1 MSLMENMGLVNKDK
15 DRTIKQIPVNL
26 LVENPDNFYIVGDV
40 EELKNSIIA
49 AGGVRQNLIVEPMKD
64 GRYMIVSGHRR
75 CKAVRELLKEH
86 AVGIPNTVPCDIST
100 DHYGNQLLLIDT
112 NSTSRDLTAWER
124 VEQYKQLNSLFKY
137 GVMTGKITGRKRDA
151 IAKTLHESKTNI
163 ARYSA
168 ISNNL
173 RKYYEDWMKSGKLG
187 ISAAYELSKLTP
199 DMQKEFYEQHK
210 DDTEITLKA
219 IEVFIA
225 PVAGPEKTEP
235 VYYPET
241 QGETPATHK
250 VTHETHGTQND
261 ALHLEEDEKPEET
274 LPEEADEE
282 IELDEEPETE
292 PEDKDIREA
301 VLYVVDQYRKMR
313 SPMKYLVTPKN
324 EIFSTTCRHSI
335 GIVGGDNKDIFDG
348 DVIEIDMGKPSY
360 AIVIYEP
367 DRCRYE
373 MAMLEANNLTGKVKF
388 PVLPQVGFGAI
399 MNRTSIKRLGNLCI
413 PGEAEQIIHT
423 IIKYVERSTKDA
435 DESAE
440 PNHR

>member
-1 MSLMENMGLVNKDK
+1 MNLRENMGMLRKK
-15 DRTIKQIPVNL
+15 ERQIKQIPVEL
-26 LVENPDNFYIVGDV
+26 LVENQDNFYIVGDV
-40 EELKNSIIA
+40 EELKNSIVA
-49 AGGVRQNLIVEPMKD
+49 AGGVRQNLIVEPMDD

-225 PVAGPEKTEP
+225 PLAGPEKTEP
-235 VYYPET
+235 VYYQEP
-241 QGETPATHK
+241 QKETPSTRKEEPLAE
-250 VTHETHGTQND
+250 HETKNVSS
-261 ALHLEEDEKPEET
+261 HLECDEKEET
-274 LPEEADEE
+274 LLEEAA
-282 IELDEEPETE
+282 DEEPE
-292 PEDKDIREA
+292 DKAIKEV
-301 VLYVVDQYRKMR
+301 VLYVLDQCRKKR
-313 SPMKYLVTPKN
+313 SPDKYLPTPRN
-324 EIFSTTCRHSI
+324 MILCTTCRHSI
-335 GIVGGDNKDIFDG
+335 GITDRNGKDIFDG
-348 DVIEIDMGKPSY
+348 DVIKINIDGPSY
-360 AIVIYEP
+360 AAVIYNP
-367 DRCRYE
+367 DCCRYE
-373 MAMLEANNLTGKVKF
+373 MAMLETEYLNGEIEF
-388 PVLPQVGFGAI
+388 PVLPKVGFGAI
-399 MNRTSIKRLGNLCI
+399 MNRQSIERLGNLSV
-413 PGEAEQIIHT
+413 PGEAEQIVHT
-423 IIKYVERSTKDA
+423 IIKYVERSMKDA
-435 DESAE
+435 DEDTE
-440 PNHR
+440 PDHRQ

>member
-15 DRTIKQIPVNL
+15 DRAIKQIPVNL

-75 CKAVRELLKEH
+75 CKAVKELLKEQT
-86 AVGIPNTVPCDIST
+86 VGIPDTVPCEISM

-225 PVAGPEKTEP
+225 PMAGPEKTEP
-235 VYYPET
+235 VSCRRRRYS
-241 QGETPATHK
+241 
-250 VTHETHGTQND
+250 
-261 ALHLEEDEKPEET
+261 
-274 LPEEADEE
+274 AD
-282 IELDEEPETE
+282 
-292 PEDKDIREA
+292 
-301 VLYVVDQYRKMR
+301 
-313 SPMKYLVTPKN
+313 
-324 EIFSTTCRHSI
+324 F
-335 GIVGGDNKDIFDG
+335 
-348 DVIEIDMGKPSY
+348 
-360 AIVIYEP
+360 
-367 DRCRYE
+367 
-373 MAMLEANNLTGKVKF
+373 
-388 PVLPQVGFGAI
+388 
-399 MNRTSIKRLGNLCI
+399 KRN
-413 PGEAEQIIHT
+413 
-423 IIKYVERSTKDA
+423 
-435 DESAE
+435 
-440 PNHR
+440 

>member
-1 MSLMENMGLVNKDK
+1 MNLRENMGMLRKK
-15 DRTIKQIPVNL
+15 ERQIKQIPVEL

-40 EELKNSIIA
+40 EELKNSIVA
-49 AGGVRQNLIVEPMKD
+49 AGGVRQNLIVEPMDD

-75 CKAVRELLKEH
+75 CKAVRELLKER

-210 DDTEITLKA
+210 DDAEITLKA

-225 PVAGPEKTEP
+225 PIAGAEKTEP
-235 VYYPET
+235 VYYPPQE
-241 QGETPATHK
+241 EPPSVRKVEPPAE
-250 VTHETHGTQND
+250 HETENISS
-261 ALHLEEDEKPEET
+261 HLECNEKEET
-274 LPEEADEE
+274 LPEEAA
-282 IELDEEPETE
+282 EEPETE

-301 VLYVVDQYRKMR
+301 VLYVADQYRKMR
-313 SPMKYLVTPKN
+313 SPDKYLVTPRGMILN
-324 EIFSTTCRHSI
+324 TTCRHSI

-399 MNRTSIKRLGNLCI
+399 MNRTSIKRLGSLSI
-413 PGEAEQIIHT
+413 PGEAEQIVHT

-435 DESAE
+435 DESTE
-440 PNHR
+440 SNHRQ